1 MSWKDIV
8 KNEDW
13 KIFGL
18 PSAQQAESDH
28 YNTVAKEQLIE
39 TVEMY
44 IEDLQK
50 ILATLKQSKKMLNKD
65 SKLMRT
71 FYKEVK
77 EDYDNQMF

>member
-1 MSWKDIV
+1 MAWEDIV
-8 KNEDW
+8 KNSDW

-18 PSAQQAESDH
+18 PSAQQAASDH

-39 TVEMY
+39 TVETY

-50 ILATLKQSKKMLNKD
+50 ILVTLKQSKKMLNKD

-71 FYKEVK
+71 FYKQVK
-77 EDYDNQMF
+77 EDYDNLMF

>member
-1 MSWKDIV
+1 MAWEDIV
-8 KNEDW
+8 KNSDW

-39 TVEMY
+39 TGEMY

-50 ILATLKQSKKMLNKD
+50 ILVTLKQSKKMLNKD

-71 FYKEVK
+71 FYKQVK
-77 EDYDNQMF
+77 EDYDNLMF